1 MKNPKYMTPEER
13 TDACNDVKEKMRL
26 TLHNTPYYAKLGR
39 DRERLIET
47 IAEDCAR
54 QYERIFLA

>member
-1 MKNPKYMTPEER
+1 MKNPRDMTSEER
-13 TDACNDVKEKMRL
+13 TDACNDIKKKIRSALNQE
-26 TLHNTPYYAKLGR
+26 PFYANLVR